1 MTDLRYVNCER
12 WFFFF
17 FVVALFVG
25 SFFHLVVGWWFD
37 RERMVWCCVFG
48 WSAPFL
54 WWCALFLVC
63 MISDSQY
70 NSSLDAIRCAF
81 FSLSSVSIR
90 SSPFFLFNFRHNTSS
105 SKHLALHILRRILL
119 SYRLFTP
126 FTSKYLWVSIDI
138 LFRRQRKKNWC
149 WTFSETQSYKSQK
162 KPYFLCIVVLW
173 SNPIV
178 TPIKLLNYMY
188 SVWRFSRQFLFRI
201 LFLSLSISFP
211 FVSIANTEKKL

>member
-17 FVVALFVG
+17 FVVALFVD
-25 SFFHLVVGWWFD
+25 SFFHLVDGLWFD

-126 FTSKYLWVSIDI
+126 FTSKYSWVSIDI
-138 LFRRQRKKNWC
+138 LFRRQRKKTGVEHFQKRNRKNPR
-149 WTFSETQSYKSQK
+149 KS
-162 KPYFLCIVVLW
+162 
-173 SNPIV
+173 
-178 TPIKLLNYMY
+178 
-188 SVWRFSRQFLFRI
+188 RI
-201 LFLSLSISFP
+201 F
-211 FVSIANTEKKL
+211 FVSLYCDQIQSSHRLNC